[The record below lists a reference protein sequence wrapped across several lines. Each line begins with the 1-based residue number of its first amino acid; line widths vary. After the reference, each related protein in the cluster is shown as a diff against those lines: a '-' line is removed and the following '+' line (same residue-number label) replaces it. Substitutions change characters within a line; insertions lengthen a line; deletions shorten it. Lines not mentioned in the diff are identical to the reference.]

1 MLKREY
7 DLEDPEQKTRFYQET
22 ARKLLQFGEPLER
35 DNYIQAVSRE
45 QMIPEEQL
53 RQLVNRLGMSM
64 GLKAGESYRTD
75 MRGRAAIRDEQGDPA
90 EKARQNP
97 VSSRQAKPG
106 REDGIRRSQRLL
118 LTWLIEDPQLFEK
131 IYGIITPD
139 DFVEDLYHQVA
150 ELVFRGHEEGSLNP
164 AAILSRFINDEEQY
178 KEVAELFNTSLRQSM
193 GSEEMKK
200 AFEETVIRVKK
211 NSLDA
216 ASRRAKDISQLQDII
231 KQQAALKQLHIS

>member
-1 MLKREY
+1 M
-7 DLEDPEQKTRFYQET
+7 
-22 ARKLLQFGEPLER
+22 
-35 DNYIQAVSRE
+35 
-45 QMIPEEQL
+45 
-53 RQLVNRLGMSM
+53 
-64 GLKAGESYRTD
+64 
-75 MRGRAAIRDEQGDPA
+75 
-90 EKARQNP
+90 
-97 VSSRQAKPG
+97 
-106 REDGIRRSQRLL
+106 
-118 LTWLIEDPQLFEK
+118 
-131 IYGIITPD
+131 
-139 DFVEDLYHQVA
+139 EDLYHQVA